1 MPPHRNAFIAAALT
15 TSLAVTVG
23 AAAVAS
29 SSEYNPK
36 PLPTPTVTETIH
48 EERPVIINRVP
59 VPGPTVTKRVEVPV
73 SRQHSRKPARIT
85 TNSAVGGS
93 PKDYARSLVGSAQF
107 SCLNSLWQK
116 ESGWNYR
123 ATNPSSG
130 AYGIPQALPGSK
142 MASAGSDWRTNP
154 RTQIRW
160 GVSYIKSRYGTPCG
174 AWNHSQQKGWY

>member
-1 MPPHRNAFIAAALT
+1 MTPHRNAFIAAALT

-29 SSEYNPK
+29 SQEFDPK
-36 PLPTPTVTETIH
+36 PIPTPTVTETVY
-48 EERPVIINRVP
+48 EERPVRILKVP
-59 VPGPTVTKRVEVPV
+59 EPAPTVTVRETVHV
-73 SRQHSRKPARIT
+73 SRQHSRKPV
-85 TNSAVGGS
+85 NPPAVSGS
-93 PKDYARSLVGSAQF
+93 PKDYARSLVGSEQF

-130 AYGIPQALPGSK
+130 AYGIPQSLPGSK

-174 AWNHSQQKGWY
+174 AWNHSKSHGWY